1 MSARL
6 FMFILLSSPTLIFAG
21 QVDNKDQELEI
32 FEFLAMF
39 DQKDSIYL
47 DSEIDNAKTSIQP
60 SDATSTVTK
69 SKSNE
74 K

>member
-6 FMFILLSSPTLIFAG
+6 FVFILLTSPALIFAA

-32 FEFLAMF
+32 FEFLALF

-47 DSEIDNAKTSIQP
+47 DTEMDDAKISAQP
-60 SDATSTVTK
+60 SEATSTVTK

>member
-32 FEFLAMF
+32 FEFLAIF
-39 DQKDSIYL
+39 DQKDNIYL
-47 DSEIDNAKTSIQP
+47 DSEIDNANTSIQP
-60 SDATSTVTK
+60 GDATSTVTK